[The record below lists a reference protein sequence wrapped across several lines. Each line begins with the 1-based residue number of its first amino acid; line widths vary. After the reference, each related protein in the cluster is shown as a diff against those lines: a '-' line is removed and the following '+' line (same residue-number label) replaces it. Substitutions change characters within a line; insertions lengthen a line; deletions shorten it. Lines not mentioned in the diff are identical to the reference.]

1 MPARDRAAR
10 ALDRRDGCS
19 GWTAKPITIRQMI
32 YHTSGLSD
40 QWQLLGL
47 AGWRFPE
54 DLITEDD
61 VLGIIR
67 RQQGVNFAPGAE
79 WV

>member
-1 MPARDRAAR
+1 
-10 ALDRRDGCS
+10 
-19 GWTAKPITIRQMI
+19 MI